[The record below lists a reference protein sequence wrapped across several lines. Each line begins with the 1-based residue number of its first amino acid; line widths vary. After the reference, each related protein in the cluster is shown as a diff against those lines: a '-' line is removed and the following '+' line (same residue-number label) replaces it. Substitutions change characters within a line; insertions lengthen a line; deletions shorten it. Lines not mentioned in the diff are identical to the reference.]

1 MNTLIDAAFN
11 LIVRD
16 PAIIVMGMILL
27 IAYFA
32 DEIDRW

>member
-1 MNTLIDAAFN
+1 MIQFLDAAFN
-11 LIVRD
+11 LIHRD

-27 IAYFA
+27 IAYYA

>member
-1 MNTLIDAAFN
+1 MSDIVDTAFN
-11 LIVRD
+11 LITRD